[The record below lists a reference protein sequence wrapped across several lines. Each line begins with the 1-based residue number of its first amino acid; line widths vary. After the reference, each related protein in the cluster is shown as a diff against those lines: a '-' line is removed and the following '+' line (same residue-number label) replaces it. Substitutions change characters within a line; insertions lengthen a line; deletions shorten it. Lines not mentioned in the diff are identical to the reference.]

1 MSFSTMASDVDGGD
15 RTGWLYG
22 WVTRGAVPSWHVPLV
37 PAKEGF
43 ASQES
48 SRRSDV
54 PIAGEEQVNVSPTA
68 TAHDNDNDD
77 TGCTAAGGFFEV
89 GTVHETASAMR
100 GGAMRCKALGS
111 FVGRVNRDDLT

>member
-1 MSFSTMASDVDGGD
+1 MA
-15 RTGWLYG
+15 T
-22 WVTRGAVPSWHVPLV
+22 VPLV
-37 PAKEGF
+37 PAREGF
-43 ASQES
+43 ASQQS

-68 TAHDNDNDD
+68 TAHDNDNDNDD
-77 TGCTAAGGFFEV
+77 TRCTAAGGFFEV

-111 FVGRVNRDDLT
+111 FVGRVYRDDLT

>member
-1 MSFSTMASDVDGGD
+1 M
-15 RTGWLYG
+15 
-22 WVTRGAVPSWHVPLV
+22 
-37 PAKEGF
+37 
-43 ASQES
+43 
-48 SRRSDV
+48 
-54 PIAGEEQVNVSPTA
+54 NVSPTA

-89 GTVHETASAMR
+89 GTVHETASAVR